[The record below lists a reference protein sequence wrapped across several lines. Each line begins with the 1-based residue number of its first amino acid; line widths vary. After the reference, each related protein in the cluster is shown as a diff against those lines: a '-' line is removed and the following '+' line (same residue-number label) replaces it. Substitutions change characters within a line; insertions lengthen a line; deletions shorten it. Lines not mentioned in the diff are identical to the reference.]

1 MGCQST
7 FDRLT
12 CHVSSLWLVQLVTF
26 MITTGEA
33 GFFMQTFGLLS
44 GMVIITH
51 WHRNRMLATNEP
63 TAKTFFNLVD
73 RFRAPISPEVSGQPV
88 P

>member
-44 GMVIITH
+44 GLVIITH
-51 WHRNRMLATNEP
+51 WHRSRILATNEP
-63 TAKTFFNLVD
+63 TAKTSFNLVD
-73 RFRAPISPEVSGQPV
+73 RFRAPISPEISGQPV
-88 P
+88 A